1 MQWRIPVHKLAYYN
15 AMQRPVNLRREILF
29 QLSDVARTMRT
40 YIDQRA
46 REHGMTRAQ
55 WGVLVRLER
64 QEGMT
69 QAEMAEALEIQPIS
83 LVRLI
88 DRLCEQGLVE
98 RRPHPRDRRA
108 NRLYLTDKGH
118 TTLLQLVPLGKEIA
132 AEILTSMDDGDVAD
146 LLQKLL
152 RIKRNIRGAAS
163 RRATGTPMAQEHPS
177 CPLARSRSCEPS
189 AARDGA
195 DAVAAHHADG

>member
-1 MQWRIPVHKLAYYN
+1 MK
-15 AMQRPVNLRREILF
+15 RPAHSRREILL
-29 QLSDVARTMRT
+29 QLSEVARTMLT

-55 WGVLVRLER
+55 WGALVRLQR

-69 QAEMAEALEIQPIS
+69 QAELAENLEIQPIS

-88 DRLCEQGLVE
+88 DRLCLHGLVE

-108 NRLYLTDKGH
+108 NRLYLTEKGR
-118 TTLLQLVPLGKEIA
+118 TTLLHLAPLGKEIGSDVLA
-132 AEILTSMDDGDVAD
+132 SLDEADVAD

-152 RIKRNIRGAAS
+152 LIRNNIRRAAGKRGVANGARTTS
-163 RRATGTPMAQEHPS
+163 NVG
-177 CPLARSRSCEPS
+177 
-189 AARDGA
+189 
-195 DAVAAHHADG
+195 

>member
-1 MQWRIPVHKLAYYN
+1 
-15 AMQRPVNLRREILF
+15 
-29 QLSDVARTMRT
+29 MRT
-40 YIDQRA
+40 YVDQRA

-108 NRLYLTDKGH
+108 NRLYLTDKGR
-118 TTLLQLVPLGKEIA
+118 
-132 AEILTSMDDGDVAD
+132 DDARAPGPARQARSPATCWRSLDEADVAE

-152 RIKRNIRGAAS
+152 RIKSNIRRPPASAAS
-163 RRATGTPMAQEHPS
+163 PWRPGNSPGAVMPLPSHVHALRAVVP
-177 CPLARSRSCEPS
+177 R
-189 AARDGA
+189 
-195 DAVAAHHADG
+195 

>member
-1 MQWRIPVHKLAYYN
+1 MK
-15 AMQRPVNLRREILF
+15 RPVNLRREVLF

-55 WGVLVRLER
+55 WGVLLRLER

-69 QAEMAEALEIQPIS
+69 QAEMAESLEIQPIS

-88 DRLCEQGLVE
+88 DRLCLHGLVE

-108 NRLYLTDKGH
+108 NRLYLTEKGR
-118 TTLLQLVPLGKEIA
+118 TTFANLVPLGKEVA
-132 AEILTSMDDGDVAD
+132 AEILATLDEADVAD
-146 LLQKLL
+146 LLQKLFL
-152 RIKRNIRGAAS
+152 IRNNIRQ
-163 RRATGTPMAQEHPS
+163 ATGKRAVANGAHGKWRQEHP
-177 CPLARSRSCEPS
+177 
-189 AARDGA
+189 
-195 DAVAAHHADG
+195 

>member
-1 MQWRIPVHKLAYYN
+1 MK
-15 AMQRPVNLRREILF
+15 RPVNLRREALF
-29 QLSDVARTMRT
+29 LVSDVARAMRT

-55 WGVLVRLER
+55 WSALARLER
-64 QEGMT
+64 HEGMT

-88 DRLCEQGLVE
+88 DRLGLHGLVE

-108 NRLYLTDKGH
+108 NRLYLTEKGRA
-118 TTLLQLVPLGKEIA
+118 TLAQLVPVGRTVAGEVLAHFDEPQ
-132 AEILTSMDDGDVAD
+132 VAD

-152 RIKRNIRGAAS
+152 LIRNNIRHAAGKRGAANGAQG
-163 RRATGTPMAQEHPS
+163 RWHQEHP
-177 CPLARSRSCEPS
+177 
-189 AARDGA
+189 
-195 DAVAAHHADG
+195 

>member
-1 MQWRIPVHKLAYYN
+1 M
-15 AMQRPVNLRREILF
+15 MRPVNSRREVLF
-29 QLSDVARTMRT
+29 LLSDVARAMRT

-55 WGVLVRLER
+55 WGVLARLER

-88 DRLCEQGLVE
+88 DRLCLHGLLE

-108 NRLYLTDKGH
+108 NRLYLTAKGRA
-118 TTLLQLVPLGKEIA
+118 TLTQLIPLGRAVAGEVLA
-132 AEILTSMDDGDVAD
+132 HLAEAEVAD

-152 RIKRNIRGAAS
+152 LIRNNIRHAVGRRGVANGAQGS
-163 RRATGTPMAQEHPS
+163 SHQEHP
-177 CPLARSRSCEPS
+177 
-189 AARDGA
+189 
-195 DAVAAHHADG
+195 

>member
-1 MQWRIPVHKLAYYN
+1 
-15 AMQRPVNLRREILF
+15 
-29 QLSDVARTMRT
+29 MRT

-55 WGVLVRLER
+55 WGALVRLQR

-69 QAEMAEALEIQPIS
+69 QAELAENLEIQPIS

-88 DRLCEQGLVE
+88 DRLCLHGLVE

-108 NRLYLTDKGH
+108 NRLYLTEKGR
-118 TTLLQLVPLGKEIA
+118 TTLLHLAPLGKEIGSHVLA
-132 AEILTSMDDGDVAD
+132 SLDEADVAD

-152 RIKRNIRGAAS
+152 LIRNNIRRAAGKRGVANGARTTS
-163 RRATGTPMAQEHPS
+163 NVG
-177 CPLARSRSCEPS
+177 
-189 AARDGA
+189 
-195 DAVAAHHADG
+195 